1 MKSISELA
9 AARVLRSR
17 CSTSVLRK
25 YLKDKDFSSEEI
37 EPVIESFIEYGYL
50 DDLQYCRTLSLME
63 RERAGE
69 SLESREN
76 SESESSAL
84 MIYRLLLMRRL
95 RMLNLKTEMV
105 RQIEHLL

>member
-17 CSTSVLRK
+17 CSASVLRK

-50 DDLQYCRTLSLME
+50 DDLQYCRDFI
-63 RERAGE
+63 AHG
-69 SLESREN
+69 
-76 SESESSAL
+76 
-84 MIYRLLLMRRL
+84 
-95 RMLNLKTEMV
+95 
-105 RQIEHLL
+105 